1 MTEGKS
7 PKQEGAKEPLDNP
20 KNKESKKRP
29 CRKSLANECDGMVPR
44 IEEEN
49 VKSIEKEAL
58 EATRKS
64 GCGAVRRS
72 NSRFHVIFYIFQQTY
87 LLMYCTALA
96 AIYYMS
102 CYVLKR

>member
-7 PKQEGAKEPLDNP
+7 PEQEGAKEPLDNP
-20 KNKESKKRP
+20 RNKESKKRP

-58 EATRKS
+58 EVARKS

-72 NSRFHVIFYIFQQTY
+72 NSRFHVIFLLLLINISSNVLHCTCCY
-87 LLMYCTALA
+87 LLYVVLCT
-96 AIYYMS
+96 
-102 CYVLKR
+102 